1 MRKKNIESNPS
12 FQREVRAVSE
22 ARRKQD
28 LKDIIRMVMSSPL
41 KDKGEV
47 VQADGNLSLESL
59 SKCNT
64 DVQTRIVMQ
73 IAKDAATGNTKSAD
87 FLAKYGGME
96 PPKQQQITM
105 ELPTIIDDM
114 THRTT
119 PVVASAFAAEMT
131 DEEDEDEDEDEE
143 EDI

>member
-1 MRKKNIESNPS
+1 MRKKKIESNAS
-12 FQREVRAVSE
+12 FQREVQKVAE

-28 LKDIIRMVMSSPL
+28 LKDIIHMVLSSPL

-47 VQADGNLSLESL
+47 IQADGKMSLESL

-64 DVQTRIVMQ
+64 DVATRIVMQ
-73 IAKDAATGNTKSAD
+73 IAKDAATGDTKSAD

-114 THRTT
+114 TNRTT
-119 PVVASAFAAEMT
+119 PVVASAFAAKMDD
-131 DEEDEDEDEDEE
+131 DEEEDEE
-143 EDI
+143 ED